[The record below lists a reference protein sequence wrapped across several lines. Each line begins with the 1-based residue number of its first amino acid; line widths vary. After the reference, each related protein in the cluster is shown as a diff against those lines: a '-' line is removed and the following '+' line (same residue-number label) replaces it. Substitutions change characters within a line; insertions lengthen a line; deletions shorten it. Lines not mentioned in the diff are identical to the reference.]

1 MTTYQN
7 IFSGNLI
14 SPSQVSYNAI
24 SLTSNLALSW
34 PLETAPS
41 GNLLTDIVDVSSN
54 GAYTIT
60 LPPANQTSNGQA
72 SIFVNRSA
80 FAITLS
86 ANDGTVVVSAMPS
99 GSVFF
104 VYVSSN
110 TTVGG
115 TWGSFQYGSQ
125 ASAVNAAQLAGNGL
139 VAVGSLLSQSIPVSS
154 KGVDYAVGASDRAIF
169 LNWIGGS
176 GTITLPLA
184 TTVGANWYTQIRNS
198 GTSALTVALS
208 GSDTINGVASL
219 TMSVGDSA
227 FIVTDGA
234 SWFTIGLGAAVNN
247 NFNPVSIN
255 VGGLSGTYVLP
266 ANQYGKTAYT
276 FFGALAGNLQI
287 VVPASSYQYWVDN
300 QTSGGFT
307 LTIGISGQPS
317 PPSIAAGARNIYYY
331 NPFEAVIIPINTT
344 GVSLPL
350 VVASGGTG
358 ATTASGARSNLGST
372 SVGDAVFTASTT
384 LVAQTALAA
393 PSTADAMIFAMS
405 FG

>member
-1 MTTYQN
+1 M
-7 IFSGNLI
+7 
-14 SPSQVSYNAI
+14 
-24 SLTSNLALSW
+24 
-34 PLETAPS
+34 
-41 GNLLTDIVDVSSN
+41 
-54 GAYTIT
+54 
-60 LPPANQTSNGQA
+60 
-72 SIFVNRSA
+72 SA
-80 FAITLS
+80 
-86 ANDGTVVVSAMPS
+86 
-99 GSVFF
+99 
-104 VYVSSN
+104 
-110 TTVGG
+110 
-115 TWGSFQYGSQ
+115 
-125 ASAVNAAQLAGNGL
+125 
-139 VAVGSLLSQSIPVSS
+139 
-154 KGVDYAVGASDRAIF
+154 
-169 LNWIGGS
+169 
-176 GTITLPLA
+176 
-184 TTVGANWYTQIRNS
+184 
-198 GTSALTVALS
+198 
-208 GSDTINGVASL
+208 
-219 TMSVGDSA
+219 GDSA

-358 ATTASGARSNLGST
+358 ATTLTGPLKGNGTLAFSAAGYADIVGLWTACSSGYLKFDGSCATPGGTGTVTVVSSGSLTSTALVTGGGTTTLQTPAATATMDASGNISTPGSITTGAGGST
-372 SVGDAVFTASTT
+372 AGVIELGQGTAPTAGTTSVKLYAPASVTSYIMNLPGSASTGYLYGTNSAGVVT
-384 LVAQTALAA
+384 LICGLI
-393 PSTADAMIFAMS
+393 PL
-405 FG
+405 